1 LPKTIKLINEY
12 IAALKGQKAAAE
24 AGMSEEETFKFNLS
38 RNVAIANLREKLI
51 DIQFAAELKREND
64 QLASQEKAL
73 ESVNDQI
80 DAITKTNIDPLQ
92 KQISANNFALE
103 GIALQEDAINEKYET
118 QISALDK
125 IASINQ
131 EINNIQ
137 KQRMSIADALTRGDI
152 SAAAFAVQEA
162 RAQQAESAI
171 SGERNALTAG
181 RDSAL
186 GALGRNALEQ
196 KNKDLQYQISVIEN
210 GTLLT
215 LKNQKIVI
223 EESIRKTEAL
233 IVVTEGKIKKD
244 KEALGYV
251 TRTREELEKFDD
263 LIKLAEDAGIELNTQ
278 LLAETGSAEKLAIA
292 LYEVAKARAAGSTSS
307 VVGGATADTPTPISE
322 DLKAREANLK
332 ELTAKIQKKINAN
345 NEVKKLAPAPTPLT
359 AAQVS
364 GMRYAAQAAAQYAA
378 KTPVKRS
385 MGGLI
390 PKYMAAGGFAR
401 GTDTI
406 PAMLT
411 PGEFVVKKFAV
422 DNFGVDNL
430 RDINNGTFNNKSDSP
445 GNTSS
450 SVYNYGINVNVSNSN
465 ASTDEIA
472 RAVITQIKNI
482 DNQRIRS
489 QRY

>member
-1 LPKTIKLINEY
+1 MSAEEKFKSSVSKEL
-12 IAALKGQKAAAE
+12 AL
-24 AGMSEEETFKFNLS
+24 L
-38 RNVAIANLREKLI
+38 NLRDKLVE
-51 DIQFAAELKREND
+51 IQYSAELKKDNDELSIQEEKLKKINDEIDKKNRE
-64 QLASQEKAL
+64 Q
-73 ESVNDQI
+73 
-80 DAITKTNIDPLQ
+80 IDPLQ
-92 KQISANNFALE
+92 AQIAANNFALE
-103 GIALQEDAINEKYET
+103 SVARQEDAINKKYDT
-118 QISALDK
+118 QIAALDK

-152 SAAAFAVQEA
+152 SAAALAVQEA

-171 SGERNALTAG
+171 SGQRNALTAG

-215 LKNQKIVI
+215 LKNQKIEI
-223 EESIRKTEAL
+223 ENSIRTTQAL
-233 IVVTEGKIKKD
+233 IAVTEGKIKKD
-244 KEALGYV
+244 QEAEGYV

-263 LIKLAEDAGIELNTQ
+263 LIKLAEDAGIELNAQ
-278 LLAETGSAEKLAIA
+278 LLAETGSAKKLADA
-292 LYEVAKARAAGSTSS
+292 LYEVAKARAAGL
-307 VVGGATADTPTPISE
+307 GGPVSAGPGTDTITTQPGDVEAKI
-322 DLKAREANLK
+322 ANLASLK
-332 ELTAKIQKKINAN
+332 TKIEKKVSANDKVQK
-345 NEVKKLAPAPTPLT
+345 PAPKPKLVPGT
-359 AAQVS
+359 
-364 GMRYAAQAAAQYAA
+364 GRYDGS
-378 KTPVKRS
+378 TFIPPVYRS

-390 PKYMAAGGFAR
+390 PKYMAGGGFAR
-401 GTDTI
+401 GTDTV

-422 DNFGVDNL
+422 DSFGVDNL
-430 RDINNGTFNNKSDSP
+430 RDINNGTFNDNKSKS
-445 GNTSS
+445 GQNTSS

-482 DNQRIRS
+482 DNQRIRG
-489 QRY
+489 QKY